1 MYREKEREAIRAEG
15 EGDYHF
21 CTDGLKGG
29 LIFNSVAEF
38 AFGMFLM
45 GLICIR
51 FGIIIY
57 AFTLMPNHIHIVLH
71 GTGSKCLRAFDY
83 LRRKL
88 SARLKKDGF
97 SPLPE
102 DYWFKLTKIES
113 QVQLKNEIIYV
124 LRNPLEKGLGIVGC
138 YLWSSAWV
146 YYSDI
151 PSALER
157 IPAGSISKRSLAKI
171 LGGEDELPSDWM
183 VNSYIGLMPD
193 SFVDIAAV
201 RRLFPDPKE
210 LQAAVVKDYEVFFQ
224 IAYRL
229 GELAEFG
236 KNEIEMIVGQ
246 TLQKRFGGRSLNAL
260 TESDKGK
267 LIIIL
272 NREFGLNSY
281 QISTSVFVKERLVR
295 QLLAAKELRY

>member
-1 MYREKEREAIRAEG
+1 
-15 EGDYHF
+15 
-21 CTDGLKGG
+21 
-29 LIFNSVAEF
+29 
-38 AFGMFLM
+38 
-45 GLICIR
+45 
-51 FGIIIY
+51 
-57 AFTLMPNHIHIVLH
+57 
-71 GTGSKCLRAFDY
+71 
-83 LRRKL
+83 
-88 SARLKKDGF
+88 
-97 SPLPE
+97 
-102 DYWFKLTKIES
+102 
-113 QVQLKNEIIYV
+113 
-124 LRNPLEKGLGIVGC
+124 
-138 YLWSSAWV
+138 
-146 YYSDI
+146 
-151 PSALER
+151 
-157 IPAGSISKRSLAKI
+157 
-171 LGGEDELPSDWM
+171 M

-201 RRLFPDPKE
+201 SRLFPDPKE

-224 IAYRL
+224 IANRL

-281 QISTSVFVKERLVR
+281 QISTSVFVKERIVR